1 MRIMQ
6 IRTYRNSCVRLKR
19 YGLNRIDLQDSMNAL
34 YGAPAGRRRKQSSR
48 PTWLAKARLLLLHLD
63 EADQELLHHLRRHED
78 RLALV
83 VTVVEAEAVAVA
95 VVEVEAV
102 GGRCRRPKKPSW
114 KKSWKKKT
122 TMACTPSEA
131 MCIWTAGSMRYCDAV
146 ALLPLCGAMLTLS
159 LQQSTLEAGSACQI
173 WVEDAD
179 EWVDALIEKAVVHTV
194 PNTDI
199 TFRRY
204 TIAYMLPDPAK
215 LVTETD
221 VLVDRLRVKLPEGI
235 TLEAAERMVAPDS
248 MSAPPPVDHK
258 IDETTGIGE
267 WSTVEVRTIDE
278 SEEAV
283 AQRNA
288 EAEAEEARLAEE
300 QKRLDALE
308 EFTSQ
313 GDDAMGAFN
322 PWGGSYKGVALEAP
336 SKVAREEEEI
346 QITTT
351 GSVDFKKRRKADNG
365 KSKKKRIRVET
376 ED

>member
-1 MRIMQ
+1 M
-6 IRTYRNSCVRLKR
+6 
-19 YGLNRIDLQDSMNAL
+19 YG
-34 YGAPAGRRRKQSSR
+34 K
-48 PTWLAKARLLLLHLD
+48 
-63 EADQELLHHLRRHED
+63 
-78 RLALV
+78 
-83 VTVVEAEAVAVA
+83 
-95 VVEVEAV
+95 
-102 GGRCRRPKKPSW
+102 
-114 KKSWKKKT
+114 
-122 TMACTPSEA
+122 
-131 MCIWTAGSMRYCDAV
+131 
-146 ALLPLCGAMLTLS
+146 
-159 LQQSTLEAGSACQI
+159 QSTLEAGSACQI

-283 AQRNA
+283 AQRTA

-313 GDDAMGAFN
+313 GDNALGAFN
-322 PWGGSYKGVALEAP
+322 PWGGSYKGVELEAP
-336 SKVAREEEEI
+336 SASRAAREEEI
-346 QITTT
+346 QITTS
-351 GSVDFKKRRKADNG
+351 GSVDFKKRRKTDSS
-365 KSKKKRIRVET
+365 SKKQKRIRVET